1 MVLVVPVVP
10 SADCGNSESDRDVAV
25 LIEPL
30 QPVAAGGS
38 RQPREIFDVD
48 VGQLSPVGGAACK
61 AAVRDLP
68 AA

>member
-1 MVLVVPVVP
+1 M
-10 SADCGNSESDRDVAV
+10 

-30 QPVAAGGS
+30 QPVAAGGT

-68 AA
+68 VA